1 MDIRKPVET
10 DDLRPILATAFGGEW
25 DTRRVAVHLRLPG
38 AHRFNDAGA
47 YCYVSENYLNDH
59 PPGTMPVGPCC
70 LISTLSPLRP
80 SKRTTRAQ
88 YQKWALD
95 TLTPLVAEALRAFA
109 ADHSHLLQRP
119 FYSVGAR
126 ALVPY
131 WGKLFAAKVEAYG
144 EGTDVIW
151 VPTLAHALRRVAA
164 F

>member
-47 YCYVSENYLNDH
+47 YCYVSENDLHD
-59 PPGTMPVGPCC
+59 PPGTMPEGPCG

-80 SKRTTRAQ
+80 SKRTTLAQ
-88 YQKWALD
+88 YQLWALD
-95 TLTPLVAEALRAFA
+95 TLTPLVAETLRAFA
-109 ADHSHLLQRP
+109 ADNPRLLDRP
-119 FYSVGAR
+119 FYSIGAR

-131 WGKLFAAKVEAYG
+131 WGKLFAATVEGYG